1 MPPHMLPIHLIWCG
15 CRRLGARSQESFGSE
30 TMARIAGYCFV
41 AVILASI
48 GATVASLMPLP

>member
-1 MPPHMLPIHLIWCG
+1 MVVA

>member
-1 MPPHMLPIHLIWCG
+1 MVEV
-15 CRRLGARSQESFGSE
+15 CRRLGARSQKSFGSE

-48 GATVASLMPLP
+48 GATVANFMPLPWAGRGPPA